1 MADLDQAR
9 GALRAVADELL
20 SLIPDTALVREQVTE
35 AINGLLKDNYTAI
48 VCGEF
53 GRGKSTLLS
62 AAVGQRHVFPHHPDD
77 TTGVAT
83 TLAWGAE
90 ESAVIVQSP
99 PATDDQEAERSQT
112 PISLD
117 QVQEFVTAAPAPGRD
132 EVVIVQMFA
141 PFEILRSGLTLV
153 DTPGFNSRNLAHN
166 AITEQLIGSADILV
180 FVTSFGEPVSE
191 PELRVLRKTVRSDQ
205 RVLGVVSK
213 ADMGDPA
220 EFTKTAQERL
230 SKALSRPPGSVPVI
244 AVSANTAFS
253 AIRTGDSRWRE
264 LSGIDEFRSEVRK
277 LGRARVAER
286 AESAVV
292 GIGEVL
298 EEMSGAARTEVET
311 WERIFSDV
319 RAAERRL
326 AELKDEISRVA
337 GLRDGLQAR
346 IAAIVQ
352 PQIEALRQATK
363 DRFAELHLVV
373 TGDSTLFSANMDP
386 EQYLQNFNDQVV
398 NVGERADRD
407 LRAIVQY
414 TRAIW
419 SQDTGIR
426 LGPGHALTQV
436 RSELAPT
443 LLDDRRSDR
452 PGVTFAALRD
462 GLTYGTQFAAAGALI
477 GGAVVG
483 ALIPIG
489 GPVSV
494 GLGAGIGG
502 MLGHLVGWYGGV
514 QNSVSTARQAW
525 REKRV
530 HELAADAPQWI
541 QLHSE
546 FQDTSLSRSSGPI
559 ERLVVGDC
567 TEALDRHR
575 DGLDD
580 ELRRLNDELRNFKA
594 AKAGGEDFAGA
605 LSAARARVDRL
616 DDLWQ
621 RYTAALRQLH
631 EVTIA

>member
-1 MADLDQAR
+1 VADLDQAR

-20 SLIPDTALVREQVTE
+20 SLIPDAALVRKQVAE
-35 AINGLLKDNYTAI
+35 AIKGLLKDDYTAI

-62 AAVGQRHVFPHHPDD
+62 AAIGRRHVFPHHPDD

-83 TLAWGAE
+83 TLAWGAD

-112 PISLD
+112 RISLD
-117 QVQEFVTAAPAPGRD
+117 QVQEFVTAAPAPDGGK
-132 EVVIVQMFA
+132 VVIVQMFG
-141 PFEILRSGLTLV
+141 PFEILRNGLTLV

-166 AITEQLIGSADILV
+166 AITEQLIGSADVLV

-220 EFTKTAQERL
+220 VFIKAAQERL

-253 AIRTGDSRWRE
+253 AMRAGDSRWRE
-264 LSGIDEFRSEVRK
+264 LSGIGEFRLEVRR

-286 AESAVV
+286 AESSVV
-292 GIGEVL
+292 GLGEVL
-298 EEMSGAARTEVET
+298 EEINGAARTEVAT
-311 WERIFSDV
+311 WERISSDA
-319 RAAERRL
+319 RAAQKRL
-326 AELKDEISRVA
+326 AELKGEISRVA
-337 GLRDGLQAR
+337 RLREGLQAQV
-346 IAAIVQ
+346 ATIVE

-363 DRFAELHLVV
+363 DRFAKLRLVV
-373 TGDSTLFSANMDP
+373 TGDSTLFSASMDP

-398 NVGERADRD
+398 SVGEQADRD
-407 LRAIVQY
+407 LRAMVQH

-426 LGPGHALTQV
+426 LGPGHSLTQV
-436 RSELAPT
+436 RTELAPT
-443 LLDDRRSDR
+443 LLDDRRSGK

-462 GLTYGTQFAAAGALI
+462 GLTYGTQFAATGALI
-477 GGAVVG
+477 GGAVLA
-483 ALIPIG
+483 ALVPIA
-489 GPVSV
+489 GPVSLGV
-494 GLGAGIGG
+494 GAGIGAL
-502 MLGHLVGWYGGV
+502 LGHLVGWYGGV

-541 QLHSE
+541 ELHRE
-546 FQDTSLSRSSGPI
+546 YQDTSISRSSGAI
-559 ERLVVGDC
+559 ERLVIGDC

-575 DGLDD
+575 AGLDD
-580 ELRRLNDELRNFKA
+580 ELRNLDDELRKLKA
-594 AKAGGEDFAGA
+594 AKAGDEDFAAA
-605 LSAARARVDRL
+605 LSAARIRADQL

-631 EVTIA
+631 EVAIA